1 LWQIF
6 ESAFEAAKRE
16 PDAERKRD
24 SAQPEG
30 KGEALIKDRMEKK
43 TTILL
48 IVSIL
53 FSAVLLM
60 AQNNWVYFG
69 QDQGATKYSSLTQ
82 INTSNV
88 KNLKRAWTFHTGDK
102 SGFFESTPLVI
113 DSVMYF
119 SAQNGFYAID
129 AVTGLQI
136 WKFDATQTT
145 RRGVSYWPGDARSAA
160 RIVGSTANRLVAL
173 DAKTGVPIKDF
184 GENGFV
190 DMGTTMASP
199 PAIYKDLLITPATK
213 PVINARNARTGAL
226 VWTFNLVAQPGDPG
240 HETWDND
247 AWKTIGGTNVWGY
260 LTVDPEQGVVYIPNS
275 LAGNND
281 YIGIPHPG
289 NNLYGTS
296 LIAVDAGTG
305 KLKWYQQFVHHDI
318 WDYDLAAAPTLIN
331 IVRNGQTVPA
341 VAQITKM
348 GLMFMFDR
356 RDGKPIFGLEE
367 RPVPQS
373 EVPGEKS
380 SPTQPFPVK
389 PPPLARNSMKKEDLP
404 KGITPEHD
412 AFCKALWE
420 KYNLVDSVPYTPWED
435 GRNIVL
441 FPGAVGGGNWNGVS
455 FNPALGLVFTNVM
468 NAGQWGHVEK
478 VDPNTARQRGG
489 GRGGR
494 GGGGGGGAQ
503 PAEGANPNIDPYRKV
518 TPEGGRFWDP
528 KTKYSCNAPPWGE
541 LIAVNVNTGDIA
553 WHVPLGIF
561 EELEAKGLKTGTPSL
576 GGSITTAGGLV
587 FIAATIDGYFRAF
600 DARNGKELWAS
611 KLDAPAHSIPS
622 TYLGRDG
629 KQYVVIAAGGGGFL
643 QSPTSD
649 TVVAFTLP

>member
-1 LWQIF
+1 MRI
-6 ESAFEAAKRE
+6 
-16 PDAERKRD
+16 
-24 SAQPEG
+24 G
-30 KGEALIKDRMEKK
+30 VVV
-43 TTILL
+43 LL
-48 IVSIL
+48 LV
-53 FSAVLLM
+53 FGAAVLL

-69 QDQGATKYSSLTQ
+69 QDQGATKYSTLAQ

-129 AVTGLQI
+129 AVTGQQI
-136 WKFDATQTT
+136 WKFEATQTT
-145 RRGVSYWPGDARSAA
+145 RRGVSYWQGDARSPA
-160 RIVGSTANRLVAL
+160 RIVASTGNRLVAL
-173 DAKTGVPIKDF
+173 DAKTGTPIEGF

-190 DMGTTMASP
+190 EMGAGMASP
-199 PAIYKDLLITPATK
+199 PAIYKDLLITPSTK
-213 PVINARNARTGAL
+213 PIIRAWNARTGTL
-226 VWTFNLVAQPGDPG
+226 VWSFNLIAQPGDPG
-240 HETWDND
+240 HETWEND

-260 LTVDPEQGVVYIPNS
+260 LTVDAQQGVVYIPNS
-275 LAGNND
+275 IAGSD
-281 YIGIPHPG
+281 YIGIPRPG
-289 NNLYGTS
+289 DNLYGTS
-296 LIAVDAGTG
+296 LVAIDANTG

-331 IVRNGQTVPA
+331 VVKDGKTVPA

-348 GLMFMFDR
+348 GLMFIFDR
-356 RDGKPIFGLEE
+356 MNGASIFGIEE

-380 SPTQPFPVK
+380 SPTQPFPVR
-389 PPPLARNSMKKEDLP
+389 PAPLARNSMKKEDLP

-412 AFCKALWE
+412 AYCKALWE
-420 KYNLVDSVPYTPWED
+420 KYNLVDSVPYTPWEE

-455 FNPALGLVFTNVM
+455 FNPRLGMIFTNVM

-478 VDPNTARQRGG
+478 VDPNQTRGG

-494 GGGGGGGAQ
+494 SRGGA
-503 PAEGANPNIDPYRKV
+503 PPEGDGANADPYRKV

-541 LIAVNVNTGDIA
+541 LVAVNVNTGDIA

-561 EELEAKGLKTGTPSL
+561 EELEAKGIKTGTPSL
-576 GGSITTAGGLV
+576 GGSITTAGDLV
-587 FIAATIDGYFRAF
+587 FIGATIDGRFRAF
-600 DARNGKELWAS
+600 DARNGKELWS
-611 KLDAPAHSIPS
+611 EKLDAPAHSIPS
-622 TYLGRDG
+622 TYMGRDG
-629 KQYVVIAAGGGGFL
+629 KQYVVISAGGGGFL